1 MLNAWNK
8 YNNIYEALKPEI
20 PFKLTK
26 PIVFHLNQNMFKK
39 KKKNHHYCIM
49 YNDNLFY
56 TH

>member
-8 YNNIYEALKPEI
+8 YSNIYEALKPEI

-39 KKKNHHYCIM
+39 KKNHNYCIM